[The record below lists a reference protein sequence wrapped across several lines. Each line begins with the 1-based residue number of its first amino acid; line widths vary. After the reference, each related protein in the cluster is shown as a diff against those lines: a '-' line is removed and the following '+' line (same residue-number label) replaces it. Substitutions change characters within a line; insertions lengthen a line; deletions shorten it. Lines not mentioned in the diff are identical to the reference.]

1 MENAIS
7 KTGVAHVIKARKHVQ
22 LLQLMRVLFSTCA
35 WSSACSNETKVTCQ
49 LKVLALVV
57 TGDRRSMV
65 NVPAVFVLASGVDQF
80 LNFFVGNDV
89 VPPAR
94 GSVHIFRI
102 VVQVTAANFLLLL

>member
-1 MENAIS
+1 
-7 KTGVAHVIKARKHVQ
+7 
-22 LLQLMRVLFSTCA
+22 MRVLFSTCA

-102 VVQVTAANFLLLL
+102 VVQVTAANFEAFDLRAQFGLIAEDYILGRGV